1 MSVRPWVGCFSSFIH
16 ENQYIC
22 SKFGIGIRHEA
33 HKIVQVSKLID
44 NGISQCQDMKVV
56 GQKLARN
63 F

>member
-1 MSVRPWVGCFSSFIH
+1 MYQVW
-16 ENQYIC
+16 N
-22 SKFGIGIRHEA
+22 IRHEA